1 MAGNSYTTN
10 CGVFV
15 QAMAMEIA
23 TMENIFNSL
32 PTIDLM

>member
-10 CGVFV
+10 CGIFV
-15 QAMAMEIA
+15 QAMTMEIA
-23 TMENIFNSL
+23 TKESIFNSL